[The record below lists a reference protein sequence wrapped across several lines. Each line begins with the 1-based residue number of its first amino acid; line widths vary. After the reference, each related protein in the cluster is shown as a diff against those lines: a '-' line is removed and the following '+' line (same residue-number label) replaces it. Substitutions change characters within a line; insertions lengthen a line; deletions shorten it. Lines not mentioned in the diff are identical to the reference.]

1 MPVKAAYLL
10 LSILKALK
18 ASTIAVSPLL
28 YFFIKTSRYKAAF
41 FRCKDM
47 GLKPLSSDV
56 GLSKSLLHPVP
67 HFQAAI

>member
-10 LSILKALK
+10 LSILKGPK

-47 GLKPLSSDV
+47 G
-56 GLSKSLLHPVP
+56 
-67 HFQAAI
+67 